1 MKRERFSEYEKYIDP
16 VSRAAEIKQP
26 IFIIHGERDRIVH
39 PDEAK
44 LMLDALKT
52 HNLQVQ
58 TRFFPQSSHTYW
70 PFADRVVELN
80 EIASFLD
87 RYVGP
92 SP

>member
-1 MKRERFSEYEKYIDP
+1 
-16 VSRAAEIKQP
+16 
-26 IFIIHGERDRIVH
+26 
-39 PDEAK
+39 
-44 LMLDALKT
+44 MLDALKT